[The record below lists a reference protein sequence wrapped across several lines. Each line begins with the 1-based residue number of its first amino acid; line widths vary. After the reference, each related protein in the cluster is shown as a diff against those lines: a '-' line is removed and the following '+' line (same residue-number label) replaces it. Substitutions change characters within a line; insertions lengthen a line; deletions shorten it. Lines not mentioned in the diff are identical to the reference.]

1 MVLVIQV
8 KMFHGIEYIFSF
20 FLIYILIC
28 FIFNIIT
35 LGSSID
41 YVSDESYNP
50 YIDTILNG
58 MYLNRN

>member
-1 MVLVIQV
+1 MELNT
-8 KMFHGIEYIFSF
+8 YF
-20 FLIYILIC
+20 FLVYILIC